1 MRTRASSIFYDLAL
15 AACCYIEIILRA
27 LFFRPGSMNSMDRDE
42 QTTLAAD
49 RMTREILDAFDTQD
63 ERLRAVSDL
72 CSATSSQERREV
84 VLAIKEKALFRRLS
98 DGRQ

>member
-1 MRTRASSIFYDLAL
+1 
-15 AACCYIEIILRA
+15 
-27 LFFRPGSMNSMDRDE
+27 MDRDE

-63 ERLRAVSDL
+63 ERLRAVSAL
-72 CSATSSQERREV
+72 CAAGTSKDRREI
-84 VLAIKEKALFRRLS
+84 VLSIKEKALFRRLA